1 MNSPALISALIAAPL
16 LWIGL
21 PAASQAQTSA
31 AQVAQQVAEI
41 VQIGGNGPVQSR
53 PQSELVAM
61 FERGSAN
68 GSELIAELATIR
80 ALMKLQRSAG
90 AAGAVLGTPESGG
103 GGGFN
108 PQAKLLEIALRAA
121 EEAVKPYIASIGFGA
136 LDLHLRTLIE
146 DPQLLSQESIKLP
159 SPRGLSHAQIQRVA
173 NMAAIVVATR
183 VTGKVLRKAQEDFAG
198 VEADYVKLIER
209 REATAKLLYDILL
222 KAGSGSGVPPE
233 LAGVYAAD
241 ELKYLRENVARMPVA
256 DFGNDLGAQNL
267 ALRWLRRSDPA
278 AWESYRSSSD
288 GLRKSTRGYIRAT
301 AGVTAFSAL
310 LATFFQETVGN
321 IRRNRAADIVGALP
335 FAWEFVKEVP
345 PLLKLSWQVGEAGV
359 VELPMR
365 STKRFRVIESDKVEE
380 IGRAGDLLASLK
392 RRNVEPL
399 LSESLFRTG
408 ADGLLYKLYRCDKSE
423 VGRMLD
429 VAVPLGERER
439 FAAEYRIAD
448 PAQFSFANAF
458 NAPPERRLEHELGDE
473 LLRRDHRERSTVPAL
488 GVAQRAATQGLGRW
502 NADQWL
508 RLILAN
514 REGQA
519 ALATLQLGDVLVRP
533 VPSMQSVYAYE
544 TLVDECA
551 RQLGGGPAAEAAPA
565 PRPAPAAGAKKTR

>member
-1 MNSPALISALIAAPL
+1 VLALVLACSSGAHAQATPAQL
-16 LWIGL
+16 
-21 PAASQAQTSA
+21 AQI
-31 AQVAQQVAEI
+31 AQVM
-41 VQIGGNGPVQSR
+41 QIGGTGPVQSR
-53 PQSELVAM
+53 PQGELVAL

-80 ALMKLQRSAG
+80 ALMKIQRSAG
-90 AAGAVLGTPESGG
+90 AAGAVLGVPEGSSG

-108 PQAKLLEIALRAA
+108 PQAKLLEVALRAA
-121 EEAVKPYIASIGFGA
+121 EESVKPYIASIGFGA

-146 DPQLLSQESIKLP
+146 DPQLLSQESVKLP
-159 SPRGLSHAQIQRVA
+159 SPRGLTHAQLQRVA

-183 VTGKVLRKAQEDFAG
+183 VTGKMLKKAQEDFAG
-198 VEADYVKLIER
+198 VEADYLKLIER
-209 REATAKLLYDILL
+209 REATAKLLYDVLS
-222 KAGSGSGVPPE
+222 KAGSGAAPSDVSG
-233 LAGVYAAD
+233 LYAGD
-241 ELKYLRENVARMPVA
+241 ELKYLRENVARMSVQ

-278 AWESYRSSSD
+278 AWESYKGSSD

-321 IRRNRAADIVGALP
+321 VRKNRAVDILGALP

-345 PLLKLSWQVGEAGV
+345 PLLKVSWQVGQAGI

-365 STKRFRVIESDKVEE
+365 SMKRFRVVEGDKVEE
-380 IGRAGDLLASLK
+380 LGRTSELVASLK
-392 RRNVEPL
+392 RRNVDPL
-399 LSESLFRTG
+399 LSESLFRSG

-429 VAVPLGERER
+429 AAIPLAERER
-439 FAAEYRIAD
+439 FAADYRIPD
-448 PAQFSFANAF
+448 SERFSFANAF

-473 LLRRDHRERSTVPAL
+473 LLRLDHRERSTVPAL
-488 GVAQRAATQGLGRW
+488 GVAQRTATGGVERW
-502 NADQWL
+502 NSDQWL

-519 ALATLQLGDVLVRP
+519 AMATLQLGEVLVRP

-551 RQLGGGPAAEAAPA
+551 KQLGGGPVAAPTPAAAPPRPGAPA
-565 PRPAPAAGAKKTR
+565 PGGGKKTR